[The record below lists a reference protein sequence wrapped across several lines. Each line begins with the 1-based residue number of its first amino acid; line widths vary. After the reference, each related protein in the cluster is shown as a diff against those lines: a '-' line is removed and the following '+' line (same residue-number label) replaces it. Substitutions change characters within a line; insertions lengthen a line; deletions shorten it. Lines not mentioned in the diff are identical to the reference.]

1 MAYGSTWY
9 MLPNLII
16 ELKKYAFVQW
26 IDITTSRSYMLSIS
40 VLFVFVIKFLKRVL
54 DSKTSIS
61 V

>member
-40 VLFVFVIKFLKRVL
+40 VLFVSVIKFLKRVL

>member
-40 VLFVFVIKFLKRVL
+40 VICFCDKVPEKSFRQ
-54 DSKTSIS
+54 
-61 V
+61 